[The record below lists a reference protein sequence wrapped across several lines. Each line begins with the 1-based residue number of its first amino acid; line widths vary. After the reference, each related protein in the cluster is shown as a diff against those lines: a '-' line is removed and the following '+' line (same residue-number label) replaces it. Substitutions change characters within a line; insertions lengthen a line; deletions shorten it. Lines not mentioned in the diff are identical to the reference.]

1 MNAPL
6 QQKAATL
13 PQKPGVYLFK
23 NEQDAIL
30 YVGKADNLKSRVQQY
45 ISGSD
50 TRFMIP
56 FLVSSASDVD
66 VILTATTK
74 EALLLE
80 RTLIRKHKPR
90 FNAQLRD
97 DSYWLHLRIDPKS
110 NWPRLTTARST
121 RKDGAVYFGPFHSAT
136 KARKTLEFVQKAFPL
151 RTCTDRVLHTRSR
164 PCLLYQMKRC
174 SGPCVIDVP
183 RDEYATWVRQ
193 VIAFLQGR
201 HQDTMNA
208 LETRMFAAAKDEAF
222 EEAARLRDLIRDIQS
237 TVETQGVIDAKQRNR
252 DVWGLYRSG
261 HEGAIA
267 LLSYRN
273 GIMAE
278 PWVRHI
284 STAAGSDAQWLTTAL
299 LAHYETGIHCPPEII
314 VPIKIDEQ
322 TVVQELLQEQT
333 GRRIRVHTPERGAKR
348 KLVALAEENAHLKF
362 NQASEAHDTRRR
374 ALAELAQHLRLP
386 FAPYRMECFDN
397 SNLGGAHPVAAMAVF
412 IEGRPARSEYRR
424 YKIKTVVGAD
434 DYASM
439 KEIIYRRMRRAVD
452 SGVFPDLIVVDGG
465 KGQLNAA
472 QEALKELGL
481 EDQPIIGLS
490 KPRTERKKGDRT
502 TPDKIIL
509 PNQPEPV
516 ILDALSPA
524 LRTLQYIR
532 DETHNHAIKYHRKVR
547 RRDTILSVLEAIPG
561 VGKARC
567 RALLKALG
575 SAQAV
580 ADADIPQ
587 LTKVPGIGPSLARQ
601 ILDTLNAVP

>member
-1 MNAPL
+1 MNTPL
-6 QQKAATL
+6 EQKAATL

-23 NEQDAIL
+23 NEQGAIL

-50 TRFMIP
+50 NRFMIP
-56 FLVSSASDVD
+56 FLVSSARDVD

-80 RTLIRKHKPR
+80 RTLIQKHKPR

-151 RTCTDRVLHTRSR
+151 RTCTDRVLNTRTR
-164 PCLLYQMKRC
+164 PCLLFQMKRC

-183 RDEYATWVRQ
+183 KPEYANWVRQ

-201 HQDTMNA
+201 HHETMKA
-208 LETRMFAAAKDEAF
+208 LETRMFAAANDEAF

-273 GIMAE
+273 GVMAE

-284 STAAGSDAQWLTTAL
+284 STAAGSNSQWLTTAL
-299 LAHYETGIHCPPEII
+299 LTHYETGIHCPPEII
-314 VPIKIDEQ
+314 VPIEIDEQ

-333 GRRIRVHTPERGAKR
+333 GRRIRIHTPERGAKR

-397 SNLGGAHPVAAMAVF
+397 SNLGGSHPVAAMAVF
-412 IEGRPARSEYRR
+412 IEGRPVRAEYRR

-439 KEIIYRRMRRAVD
+439 KEIISRRMRRAVD
-452 SGVFPDLIVVDGG
+452 SGVYPDLIVVDGG
-465 KGQLNAA
+465 RGQLNAA
-472 QEALKELGL
+472 LEALQELGL
-481 EDQPIIGLS
+481 DDQPIIGLS
-490 KPRTERKKGDRT
+490 KPRTERKKGDRN
-502 TPDKIIL
+502 TPDKIIIASD
-509 PNQPEPV
+509 PEPL
-516 ILDALSPA
+516 ILDPLSPA

-567 RALLKALG
+567 KALLKEIG

-580 ADADIPQ
+580 ADSSVLQ

-601 ILDTLNAVP
+601 ILDTLNAAP